1 MKTLGEIQTMLKE
14 CGAIDF
20 WGTKKEVK
28 ELPNIIHDDEI
39 ITYAT
44 SGTLNGNT
52 WLIVSTNKR
61 VIFLDKGMIFG
72 LNQVEIPLSKIN
84 SIAHKKGLILGD
96 IEIWDGASKMKI
108 TNVSK
113 NTLVPFVN
121 AVNKAREE
129 LNKPQTQVI
138 QQQHISSADEILKF
152 KALLDQG
159 IITQEEFNQKKKELL
174 GL

>member
-1 MKTLGEIQTMLKE
+1 MKSLEEIQLMLKE
-14 CGAIDF
+14 CGATDF

-28 ELPNIIHDDEI
+28 ELPNIIQEDEI

-44 SGTLNGNT
+44 SGMLNGNT
-52 WLIVSTNKR
+52 WLVVSTNKR

-72 LNQVEIPLSKIN
+72 LKQIEIPLGKIN
-84 SIAHKKGLILGD
+84 SIGHKKGLILGE
-96 IEIWDGASKMKI
+96 IEIWDGASKMNV
-108 TNVSK
+108 THVSK
-113 NTLVPFVN
+113 DTLVPFVN

-129 LNKPQTQVI
+129 LNKPQAQIVNQQV
-138 QQQHISSADEILKF
+138 SSADEILKF

-159 IITQEEFNQKKKELL
+159 IITLEEFNKKKKELL